1 MSRAEGIRPAPYAEN
16 RKPKTEDFCREDGSM
31 TLRSLLLAGVIAV
44 ATPFTAA
51 YGQGVPTIDTTSI
64 ARLAEMITQ
73 AKSQLQEQIAQN
85 LKLDDQTLKMIQQI
99 QLMRSQIDALKNG
112 MSLADLGF
120 DKDSFLDDI
129 LPGFAD
135 LSGSLQAAKGG
146 NWGSVLSTGAPFGG
160 GSVTSYVDEAFQSAG
175 IDRTRVDELSKSE
188 DAQAARI
195 GTSANV
201 NAFMS
206 VAAETSSQGAK
217 ESLVRLDGLV
227 EKIGETENLKQAID
241 LNTRVTAEL
250 GIALANVWSMQAVQT
265 VGMGEAGIMDAATA
279 AEEEKYLTIKLED

>member
-1 MSRAEGIRPAPYAEN
+1 MKLRP
-16 RKPKTEDFCREDGSM
+16 
-31 TLRSLLLAGVIAV
+31 LLLAGVIAF

-51 YGQGVPTIDTTSI
+51 VIATPAYSQGVPTIDTTSI

-99 QLMRSQIDALKNG
+99 QLMQSQINALKNG

-129 LPGFAD
+129 LPGFSD
-135 LSGSLQAAKGG
+135 LSDSLQAAKGG
-146 NWGSVLSTGAPFGG
+146 DWGSVLSAGAPFGS
-160 GSVTSYVDEAFQSAG
+160 GSVTSYVDGAFESAG
-175 IDRTRVDELSKSE
+175 IDRGRVDELSKSE
-188 DAQAARI
+188 DSQAARI
-195 GTSANV
+195 GNAANV

-227 EKIGETENLKQAID
+227 EKIGDTENLKQSID

-279 AEEEKYLTIKLED
+279 ADEEKYLTIKLED